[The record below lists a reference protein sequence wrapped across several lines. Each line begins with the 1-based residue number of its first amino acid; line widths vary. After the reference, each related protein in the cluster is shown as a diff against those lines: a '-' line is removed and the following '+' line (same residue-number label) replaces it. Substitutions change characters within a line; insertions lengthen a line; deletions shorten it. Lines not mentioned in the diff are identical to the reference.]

1 MNNTRRCRALPVE
14 YASRVT
20 ATLDIAVPVITIVA
34 LLAVGLDLTQADF
47 AMVRQRPGLVAVGL
61 LSPLVTLPPL
71 AVGLIGL
78 FDPSPAVQGGLL
90 LIAACPIGGISNT
103 YSYLARAS
111 VALSVTLTAIS
122 SLLAVLTIP
131 VLDRGM
137 GLIWGRQFGLTAPM
151 PMLVGQLL
159 VMLALPVSLGMWIRR
174 HWPTFAMRSEPVFRV
189 MAFCALGLLMAIVI
203 GGNPSY
209 FLGSLLDTVPLGTV
223 FVTGSFGIGWIVA
236 RVAGA
241 SAADRFT
248 LATEFATRNV
258 AIATA
263 IAVTLLRRVEFAL
276 FATAYLLI
284 EMPLM
289 MVAIAIYRLR
299 SRQGRGDLARKP

>member
-1 MNNTRRCRALPVE
+1 
-14 YASRVT
+14 
-20 ATLDIAVPVITIVA
+20 
-34 LLAVGLDLTQADF
+34 
-47 AMVRQRPGLVAVGL
+47 
-61 LSPLVTLPPL
+61 
-71 AVGLIGL
+71 
-78 FDPSPAVQGGLL
+78 
-90 LIAACPIGGISNT
+90 
-103 YSYLARAS
+103 
-111 VALSVTLTAIS
+111 
-122 SLLAVLTIP
+122 
-131 VLDRGM
+131 
-137 GLIWGRQFGLTAPM
+137 
-151 PMLVGQLL
+151 
-159 VMLALPVSLGMWIRR
+159 
-174 HWPTFAMRSEPVFRV
+174 

-299 SRQGRGDLARKP
+299 SRQGRGDLARRP